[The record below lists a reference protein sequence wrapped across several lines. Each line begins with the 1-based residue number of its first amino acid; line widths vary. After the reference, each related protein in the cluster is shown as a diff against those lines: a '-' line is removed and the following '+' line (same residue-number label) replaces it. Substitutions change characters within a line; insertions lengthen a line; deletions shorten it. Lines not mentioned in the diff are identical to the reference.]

1 MLTYK
6 IYNSLPEEA
15 RRIRQEVF
23 VEEQG
28 FQNEFD
34 ERDIEATHIV
44 VYDDGKPVATCRFY
58 LQDGVHSSDSISSLD
73 GASSTCDL
81 LSSDVV
87 SSACDNSSAVIG
99 RVAVLKSCRGKNVG
113 SQMLAY
119 AEDQIRKMGA
129 SEIAVNAQTRAMGF
143 YESVG
148 FISSCLEN
156 MDEGVPHIWM
166 YKPLLIH

>member
-6 IYNSLPEEA
+6 TYSSLPEEA

-34 ERDIEATHIV
+34 EKDNKATHIV
-44 VYDDGKPVATCRFY
+44 AYDDGKLVATCRFY
-58 LQDGVHSSDSISSLD
+58 LQDGVHSSGGVSSSD
-73 GASSTCDL
+73 GI
-81 LSSDVV
+81 LSSDDV
-87 SSACDNSSAVIG
+87 SLACGNSYAVIG
-99 RVAVLKSCRGKNVG
+99 RVAVLKRCRGKNVG

-119 AEDQIRKMGA
+119 AEEQIRNVGA
-129 SEIAVNAQTRAMGF
+129 SVIAVNAQTRAAGF

-148 FISSCLEN
+148 FISSSSDN
-156 MDEGVPHIWM
+156 MDEGVPHRWM
-166 YKPLLIH
+166 YKKL